1 MITLIGVTTQAR
13 GLITFRAMLREWLQ
27 GQFSH
32 ALAWGPAALYGAYI
46 LLGAV
51 RGFTLVPSTTLVL
64 AALPFMPP
72 GPLLVCTLAGIMISS
87 TSIYYFSAALRINE
101 RVARKHPEKIARITD
116 LVNRYELPIIIG
128 WSFFPFAPT
137 DLICY
142 VCGVL
147 RVRFWKFL
155 LGVTLGEGAICA
167 IYIYGGDQ
175 LLRWIGWK

>member
-1 MITLIGVTTQAR
+1 
-13 GLITFRAMLREWLQ
+13 MLRDWLQ
-27 GQFSH
+27 SEF
-32 ALAWGPAALYGAYI
+32 ARVLAWGPAAFYAAYVA
-46 LLGAV
+46 LGAV

-64 AALPFMPP
+64 AALPFVAP
-72 GPLLVCTLAGIMISS
+72 GPLLALTLVGIMLSS
-87 TSIYYFSAALRINE
+87 TSIYYFSAALRIDE
-101 RVARKHPEKIARITD
+101 RVAKKHPEKIARLTA
-116 LVNRYELPIIIG
+116 LVNRYEMPIIIG
-128 WSFFPFAPT
+128 WSFFPLAPT

-175 LLRWIGWK
+175 ILRWVGIK

>member
-1 MITLIGVTTQAR
+1 MIPVLHDWLRDALAR
-13 GLITFRAMLREWLQ
+13 
-27 GQFSH
+27 

-46 LLGAV
+46 ALGAV

-64 AALPFMPP
+64 AAVPFLPP
-72 GPLLVCTLAGIMISS
+72 GPLLVCTLIGIMISS
-87 TSIYYFSAALRINE
+87 ASIYYFSAALKIDE
-101 RVARKHPEKIARITD
+101 RVAKKHPEKIARLTT
-116 LVNRYELPIIIG
+116 LVNRYEMPIIIG
-128 WSFFPFAPT
+128 WSFFPLVPT

-155 LGVTLGEGAICA
+155 IGVTIGEGAICA

-175 LLRWIGWK
+175 ILRWMGFKT

>member
-1 MITLIGVTTQAR
+1 MRQFLESQLSQAA
-13 GLITFRAMLREWLQ
+13 T
-27 GQFSH
+27 
-32 ALAWGPAALYGAYI
+32 WGPAALYGVYL

-64 AALPFMPP
+64 ATLPFMPP
-72 GPLLVCTLAGIMISS
+72 GPLLVGTVIGIMISS

-101 RVARKHPEKIARITD
+101 RLAKKHPEQIARITD
-116 LVNRYELPIIIG
+116 LVNRYELAIIIG
-128 WSFFPFAPT
+128 WSFFPLAPT

-155 LGVTLGEGAICA
+155 LGVTLGEGAISA

-175 LLRWIGWK
+175 ILRWMGIK

>member
-1 MITLIGVTTQAR
+1 MITLFTVMVNAGSIGGVRQFLESQLAQA
-13 GLITFRAMLREWLQ
+13 G
-27 GQFSH
+27 
-32 ALAWGPAALYGAYI
+32 AWGPAALYGAYI

-64 AALPFMPP
+64 AALPFMAP
-72 GPLLVCTLAGIMISS
+72 GPLLICTVIGIMISS
-87 TSIYYFSAALRINE
+87 TSIYYFSAALRLDQKI
-101 RVARKHPEKIARITD
+101 AKKHPEKIARITD

-128 WSFFPFAPT
+128 WSFFPLAPT

-155 LGVTLGEGAICA
+155 IGVTLGEGAICA

-175 LLRWIGWK
+175 LLRWVGIK

>member
-1 MITLIGVTTQAR
+1 MRQ
-13 GLITFRAMLREWLQ
+13 FLQ
-27 GQFSH
+27 SQLAH
-32 ALAWGPAALYGAYI
+32 AQSWGAPALYGAYVA
-46 LLGAV
+46 LGAV

-64 AALPFMPP
+64 AALPFMAP
-72 GPLLVCTLAGIMISS
+72 GPLLICTLAGIMLSS
-87 TSIYYFSAALRINE
+87 TSIYYFSAALRIDE
-101 RVARKHPEKIARITD
+101 RVAKKHSEKIARLTD

-128 WSFFPFAPT
+128 WSFFPLAPT

-155 LGVTLGEGAICA
+155 LGVTIGEGAICA

-175 LLRWIGWK
+175 ILRWIGFRS

>member
-1 MITLIGVTTQAR
+1 MRQFLESQLAQA
-13 GLITFRAMLREWLQ
+13 G
-27 GQFSH
+27 S
-32 ALAWGPAALYGAYI
+32 WGPAALYGVYI
-46 LLGAV
+46 ALGAV

-72 GPLLVCTLAGIMISS
+72 GPLLIATVIGIMISS
-87 TSIYYFSAALRINE
+87 TSIYYGSAALKLDQKI
-101 RVARKHPEKIARITD
+101 AKKHPEIIARLTD
-116 LVNRYELPIIIG
+116 LLNRYELPIIIG
-128 WSFFPFAPT
+128 WSFFPLAPT

-155 LGVTLGEGAICA
+155 LGVTLGEGTISA

-175 LLRWIGWK
+175 ILRWVGLK

>member
-1 MITLIGVTTQAR
+1 MRQFLESQLAQA
-13 GLITFRAMLREWLQ
+13 G
-27 GQFSH
+27 S
-32 ALAWGPAALYGAYI
+32 WGPAALYAAYI
-46 LLGAV
+46 AFGAV

-64 AALPFMPP
+64 AALPFMRP
-72 GPLLVCTLAGIMISS
+72 GPLLICTLIGIMVSS
-87 TSIYYFSAALRINE
+87 TSIYFFSAALRLDQKI
-101 RVARKHPEKIARITD
+101 AKKHPEKIARLTD
-116 LVNRYELPIIIG
+116 LLNRYELPIIIG

-142 VCGVL
+142 VCGAL

-175 LLRWIGWK
+175 ILRWMGIK